1 MLPIHQTPTLAS
13 PLVAYG
19 YARLSREEATA
30 NLSASIENQ
39 MQYLRDYCTSSQ
51 IVLLDIFIDDG
62 YSGSNFDR
70 PGFKKLIA
78 ALETGKANMVIT
90 KDLSRLGRDMRE
102 SSYYAEEY
110 FPEHGIIY
118 LGLGDNFSSANSN
131 PFAPLQFAVNEVM
144 LRQTSQKIK
153 MVLNNKKANGQY
165 CCAAPYGYKKNRETS
180 RLLPDELSAPIVQR
194 IFQMAADGNST
205 REICRTLN
213 REGIVPPLK
222 FKALYRAEFS
232 AKGLQRV
239 SDEWQNTTV
248 VRILR
253 NEVYLG
259 HTLLN
264 KTVKPSLKSKKK
276 LVQERSQWT
285 VTRNTHP
292 PLVSEVLFEKA
303 QRNLGYQ
310 RKHLEDKPHVRK
322 SIFNGLIRCGVC
334 GGTMCSCGT
343 TYKGERNKYWYLSC
357 GYSHTSKGCGKSR
370 IRYHDLC
377 ELIRRDLNA
386 IIDASDDDFDRLMR
400 EALQQ
405 AADGSEDDSEE
416 GLAQAEKRLT
426 EIDATIRKLY
436 TDSVAGR
443 ISDRTL
449 AALVPDLE
457 NEAEGLRALV
467 NTIRQRNTPVRS
479 LEERYHSFYEIAKQF
494 QHIEML
500 TREIVEAFIDSIEI
514 YPKQLAAGYQIAMPT
529 VPATQKVLIRY
540 KFIGELHL
548 TNLKTPA
555 KVNSAG

>member
-1 MLPIHQTPTLAS
+1 MQPITTPASAS

-30 NLSASIENQ
+30 NLSASIGNQ
-39 MQYLRDYCTSSQ
+39 MQYLRDYCASSQ
-51 IVLLDIFIDDG
+51 IVLLDIFVDDG

-78 ALETGKANMVIT
+78 ALESGKANMVIT

-110 FPEHGIIY
+110 FPEHGIVY

-165 CCAAPYGYKKNRETS
+165 CCAAPYGYKKNHETS
-180 RLLPDELSAPIVQR
+180 RLLPDELSAPVVRR
-194 IFQMAADGNST
+194 IFEMAASGCST

-213 REGIVPPLK
+213 REGIFPPLK
-222 FKALYRAEFS
+222 FKAQYRASFS
-232 AKGLQRV
+232 SKGLQRV

-276 LVQERSQWT
+276 LAQERSQWT
-285 VTRNTHP
+285 VTRDTHP
-292 PLVSEVLFEKA
+292 PLISLALFEKA
-303 QRNLGYQ
+303 QRNLGYH
-310 RKHLEDKPHVRK
+310 RKFMEEQPRVRK
-322 SIFNGLIRCGVC
+322 SIFSGLIRCGVC

-343 TYKGERNKYWYLSC
+343 TYKGEREKYWYLSC
-357 GYSHTSKGCGKSR
+357 GYSRSGKGCGQSR

-386 IIDASDDDFDRLMR
+386 VIDASEEDFDRLVQD
-400 EALQQ
+400 AVKTA
-405 AADGSEDDSEE
+405 AADLADDPSE
-416 GLAQAEKRLT
+416 GLEQSEKRLK
-426 EIDATIRKLY
+426 EIDSTIRKLY
-436 TDSVAGR
+436 TDFAAGR
-443 ISDRTL
+443 VSDRTL

-457 NEAEGLRALV
+457 KEAEGLRATV
-467 NTIRQRNTPVRS
+467 STIHRQHIPEQPIR
-479 LEERYHSFYEIAKQF
+479 ERYSRFFETARSFR
-494 QHIEML
+494 HIETL
-500 TREIVEAFIDSIEI
+500 TRETAEAFIERIEVFPRQGGKTAKTDAPI
-514 YPKQLAAGYQIAMPT
+514 S
-529 VPATQKVLIRY
+529 QKVVIRY
-540 KFIGELHL
+540 KFIGALPLPQE
-548 TNLKTPA
+548 
-555 KVNSAG
+555 SAQAPVE

>member
-1 MLPIHQTPTLAS
+1 MQPITTPASAS

-30 NLSASIENQ
+30 NLSASIGNQ

-51 IVLLDIFIDDG
+51 IVLLDIFVDDG

-78 ALETGKANMVIT
+78 ALESGKANMVIT

-110 FPEHGIIY
+110 FPEHGIVY

-165 CCAAPYGYKKNRETS
+165 CCAAPYGYKKNHETS
-180 RLLPDELSAPIVQR
+180 RLLPDELSAPVVRR
-194 IFQMAADGNST
+194 IFEMAASGCST

-213 REGIVPPLK
+213 REGIFPPLK
-222 FKALYRAEFS
+222 FKAQYRASFS
-232 AKGLQRV
+232 SKGLQRV

-276 LVQERSQWT
+276 LAQKRSQWT
-285 VTRNTHP
+285 VTRDTHP
-292 PLVSEVLFEKA
+292 PLISLALFEKA
-303 QRNLGYQ
+303 QRNLGYH
-310 RKHLEDKPHVRK
+310 RKFMEEQPRVRK
-322 SIFNGLIRCGVC
+322 SIFSGLIRCGVC

-343 TYKGERNKYWYLSC
+343 TYKGEREKYWYLSC
-357 GYSHTSKGCGKSR
+357 GYSRSGKGCGQSR

-386 IIDASDDDFDRLMR
+386 VIDASEEDFDRLVQD
-400 EALQQ
+400 AVKTA
-405 AADGSEDDSEE
+405 AADLADDPSE
-416 GLAQAEKRLT
+416 GLEQSEKRLK
-426 EIDATIRKLY
+426 EIDSTIRKLY
-436 TDSVAGR
+436 TDFAAGR
-443 ISDRTL
+443 VSDRTL

-457 NEAEGLRALV
+457 KEAEGLRATV
-467 NTIRQRNTPVRS
+467 STIHRQHIPEQPIR
-479 LEERYHSFYEIAKQF
+479 ERYSRFFETARSFR
-494 QHIEML
+494 HIETL
-500 TREIVEAFIDSIEI
+500 TRETAEAFIERIEVFPRQGGKTAKTDAPI
-514 YPKQLAAGYQIAMPT
+514 S
-529 VPATQKVLIRY
+529 QKVVIRY
-540 KFIGELHL
+540 KFIGALQLPQE
-548 TNLKTPA
+548 
-555 KVNSAG
+555 SAQAPVE

>member
-1 MLPIHQTPTLAS
+1 MQPITTPASTS

-30 NLSASIENQ
+30 NLSASIGNQ
-39 MQYLRDYCTSSQ
+39 MQYLRDYCASSQ
-51 IVLLDIFIDDG
+51 IVLLDIFVDDG

-78 ALETGKANMVIT
+78 ALESGKANMVIT

-110 FPEHGIIY
+110 FPEHGIVY

-165 CCAAPYGYKKNRETS
+165 CCAAPYGYKKNHETS
-180 RLLPDELSAPIVQR
+180 RLLPDELSAPVVRR
-194 IFQMAADGNST
+194 IFEMAASGCST

-213 REGIVPPLK
+213 REGIFPPLK
-222 FKALYRAEFS
+222 FKAQYRASFS
-232 AKGLQRV
+232 SKGLQRV

-276 LVQERSQWT
+276 LAQKRSQWT
-285 VTRNTHP
+285 VTRDTHP
-292 PLVSEVLFEKA
+292 PLISLALFEKA
-303 QRNLGYQ
+303 QRNLGYH
-310 RKHLEDKPHVRK
+310 RKFMEEQPRVRK
-322 SIFNGLIRCGVC
+322 SIFSGLIRCGVC

-343 TYKGERNKYWYLSC
+343 TYKGEREKYWYLSC
-357 GYSHTSKGCGKSR
+357 GYSRSGKGCGQSR

-386 IIDASDDDFDRLMR
+386 VIDASEEDFDRLVQD
-400 EALQQ
+400 AVKTA
-405 AADGSEDDSEE
+405 AADLADDPSE
-416 GLAQAEKRLT
+416 GLEQSEKRLK
-426 EIDATIRKLY
+426 EIDSTIRKLY
-436 TDSVAGR
+436 TDFAAGR
-443 ISDRTL
+443 VSDRTL

-457 NEAEGLRALV
+457 KEAEGLRATV
-467 NTIRQRNTPVRS
+467 STIHRQHIPEQPIR
-479 LEERYHSFYEIAKQF
+479 ERYSRFFETARSFR
-494 QHIEML
+494 HIETL
-500 TREIVEAFIDSIEI
+500 TRETAEAFIERIEVFPRQGGKTAKTDAPI
-514 YPKQLAAGYQIAMPT
+514 S
-529 VPATQKVLIRY
+529 QKVVIRY
-540 KFIGELHL
+540 KFIGALPLPQE
-548 TNLKTPA
+548 
-555 KVNSAG
+555 SAQAPVE

>member
-1 MLPIHQTPTLAS
+1 MQPITTPASTS

-30 NLSASIENQ
+30 NLSASIGNQ
-39 MQYLRDYCTSSQ
+39 MQYLRDYCASSQ
-51 IVLLDIFIDDG
+51 IVLLDIFVDDG

-78 ALETGKANMVIT
+78 ALESGKANMVIT

-110 FPEHGIIY
+110 FPEHGIVY

-165 CCAAPYGYKKNRETS
+165 CCAAPYGYKKNHETS
-180 RLLPDELSAPIVQR
+180 RLLPDELSAPVVRR
-194 IFQMAADGNST
+194 IFEMAASGCST

-213 REGIVPPLK
+213 REGIFPPLK
-222 FKALYRAEFS
+222 FKAQYRASFS
-232 AKGLQRV
+232 SKGLQRV

-276 LVQERSQWT
+276 LAQKRSQWT
-285 VTRNTHP
+285 VTRDTHP
-292 PLVSEVLFEKA
+292 PLISLALFEKA
-303 QRNLGYQ
+303 QRNLGYH
-310 RKHLEDKPHVRK
+310 RKFMEEQPRVRK
-322 SIFNGLIRCGVC
+322 SIFSGLIRCGVC

-343 TYKGERNKYWYLSC
+343 TYKGEREKYWYLSC
-357 GYSHTSKGCGKSR
+357 GYSRSGKGCGQSR

-386 IIDASDDDFDRLMR
+386 VIDASEEDFDRLVQD
-400 EALQQ
+400 AVKTA
-405 AADGSEDDSEE
+405 AADLADDPSE
-416 GLAQAEKRLT
+416 GLEQSEKRLK
-426 EIDATIRKLY
+426 EIDSTIRKLY
-436 TDSVAGR
+436 TDFAAGR
-443 ISDRTL
+443 VSDRTL

-457 NEAEGLRALV
+457 KEAEGLRATV
-467 NTIRQRNTPVRS
+467 STIHRQHIPEQPIR
-479 LEERYHSFYEIAKQF
+479 ERYSRFFETARSFR
-494 QHIEML
+494 HIETL
-500 TREIVEAFIDSIEI
+500 TRETAEAFIERIEVFPRQGGKTAKTDAPI
-514 YPKQLAAGYQIAMPT
+514 S
-529 VPATQKVLIRY
+529 QKVVIRY
-540 KFIGELHL
+540 KFIGALQLPQE
-548 TNLKTPA
+548 
-555 KVNSAG
+555 SAQAPVE

>member
-1 MLPIHQTPTLAS
+1 MQPIPTPELAS

-51 IVLLDIFIDDG
+51 IVLLDIFVDDG

-70 PGFKKLIA
+70 PGFKKLIS
-78 ALETGKANMVIT
+78 ALEAGKANMVIT

-180 RLLPDELSAPIVQR
+180 RLLPDELSAPVVRR
-194 IFQMAADGNST
+194 IFEMAADGSST
-205 REICRTLN
+205 REICRILN
-213 REGIVPPLK
+213 SEGIVPPLK

-232 AKGLQRV
+232 AKGMQRL

-276 LVQERSQWT
+276 LPQERSKWT

-310 RKHLEDKPHVRK
+310 RKHMEDNPRVRK

-343 TYKGERNKYWYLSC
+343 TYKGEREKYWYLSC
-357 GYSHTSKGCGKSR
+357 GYSRSSKGCGKSR

-386 IIDASDDDFDRLMR
+386 VIDASKEDFDRLVQ
-400 EALQQ
+400 EALG
-405 AADGSEDDSEE
+405 AASVDAGDSSADSI
-416 GLAQAEKRLT
+416 AQAETRLK

-449 AALVPDLE
+449 ASLIPDLE
-457 NEAEGLRALV
+457 QEAEGLRALV
-467 NTIRQRNTPVRS
+467 STILQQHAPALS
-479 LEERYHSFYEIAKQF
+479 LEERYKSFYEMAQQF
-494 QHIEML
+494 CHIETL
-500 TREIVEAFIDSIEI
+500 TREIAEAFIDHIEV
-514 YPKQLAAGYQIAMPT
+514 YPKQLPEGYRNAMPT
-529 VPATQKVLIRY
+529 VPATQKVVIHY
-540 KFIGELHL
+540 KFIGELPSARLEGNEL
-548 TNLKTPA
+548 TG
-555 KVNSAG
+555 S

>member
-1 MLPIHQTPTLAS
+1 MQPITTPASAS

-30 NLSASIENQ
+30 NLSASIGNQ
-39 MQYLRDYCTSSQ
+39 MQYLRDYCASSQ
-51 IVLLDIFIDDG
+51 IVLLDIFVDDG

-78 ALETGKANMVIT
+78 ALESGKANMVIT

-110 FPEHGIIY
+110 FPEHGIVY

-165 CCAAPYGYKKNRETS
+165 CCAAPYGYKKNHETS
-180 RLLPDELSAPIVQR
+180 RLLPDELSAPVVRR
-194 IFQMAADGNST
+194 IFEMAASGCST

-213 REGIVPPLK
+213 REGIFPPLK
-222 FKALYRAEFS
+222 FKAQYRASFS
-232 AKGLQRV
+232 SKGLQRV

-276 LVQERSQWT
+276 LAQKRSQWT
-285 VTRNTHP
+285 VTRDTHP
-292 PLVSEVLFEKA
+292 PLISLALFEKA
-303 QRNLGYQ
+303 QRNLGYH
-310 RKHLEDKPHVRK
+310 RKFMEEQPRVRK
-322 SIFNGLIRCGVC
+322 SIFSGLIRCGVC

-343 TYKGERNKYWYLSC
+343 TYKGEREKYWYLSC
-357 GYSHTSKGCGKSR
+357 GYSRSGKGCGQSR

-386 IIDASDDDFDRLMR
+386 VIDASEEDFDRLVQD
-400 EALQQ
+400 AVKTA
-405 AADGSEDDSEE
+405 AADLADDPSEDLEQS
-416 GLAQAEKRLT
+416 EKRLK
-426 EIDATIRKLY
+426 EIDSTIRKLY
-436 TDSVAGR
+436 TDFAAGR
-443 ISDRTL
+443 VSDRTL

-457 NEAEGLRALV
+457 KEAEGLRATV
-467 NTIRQRNTPVRS
+467 STIHRQHIPEQPIR
-479 LEERYHSFYEIAKQF
+479 ERYSRFFETARSFR
-494 QHIEML
+494 HIETL
-500 TREIVEAFIDSIEI
+500 TRETAEAFIERIEVFPRQGGKTAKTDAPI
-514 YPKQLAAGYQIAMPT
+514 S
-529 VPATQKVLIRY
+529 QKVVIRY
-540 KFIGELHL
+540 KFIGALQLPQE
-548 TNLKTPA
+548 
-555 KVNSAG
+555 SAQAPVE

>member
-1 MLPIHQTPTLAS
+1 
-13 PLVAYG
+13 
-19 YARLSREEATA
+19 
-30 NLSASIENQ
+30 
-39 MQYLRDYCTSSQ
+39 MQYLRDYCASSQ
-51 IVLLDIFIDDG
+51 IVLLDIFVDDG

-78 ALETGKANMVIT
+78 ALESGKANMVIT

-110 FPEHGIIY
+110 FPEHGIVY

-165 CCAAPYGYKKNRETS
+165 CCAAPYGYKKNHETS
-180 RLLPDELSAPIVQR
+180 RLLPDELSAPVVRR
-194 IFQMAADGNST
+194 IFEMAASGCST

-213 REGIVPPLK
+213 REGIFPPLK
-222 FKALYRAEFS
+222 FKAQYRASFS
-232 AKGLQRV
+232 SKGLQRV

-276 LVQERSQWT
+276 LAQKRSQWT
-285 VTRNTHP
+285 VTRDTHP
-292 PLVSEVLFEKA
+292 PLISLALFEKA
-303 QRNLGYQ
+303 QRNLGYH
-310 RKHLEDKPHVRK
+310 RKFMEEQPRVRK
-322 SIFNGLIRCGVC
+322 SIFSGLIRCGVC

-343 TYKGERNKYWYLSC
+343 TYKGEREKYWYLSC
-357 GYSHTSKGCGKSR
+357 GYSRSGKGCGQSR

-386 IIDASDDDFDRLMR
+386 VIDASEEDFDRLVQD
-400 EALQQ
+400 AVKTA
-405 AADGSEDDSEE
+405 AADLADDPSE
-416 GLAQAEKRLT
+416 GLEQSEKRLK
-426 EIDATIRKLY
+426 EIDSTIRKLY
-436 TDSVAGR
+436 TDFAAGR
-443 ISDRTL
+443 VSDRTL

-457 NEAEGLRALV
+457 KEAEGLRATV
-467 NTIRQRNTPVRS
+467 STIHRQHIPEQPIR
-479 LEERYHSFYEIAKQF
+479 ERYSRFFETARSFR
-494 QHIEML
+494 HIETL
-500 TREIVEAFIDSIEI
+500 TRETAEAFIERIEVFPRQGGKTAKTDAPI
-514 YPKQLAAGYQIAMPT
+514 S
-529 VPATQKVLIRY
+529 QKVVIRY
-540 KFIGELHL
+540 KFIGALPLPQE
-548 TNLKTPA
+548 
-555 KVNSAG
+555 SAQAPVE

>member
-1 MLPIHQTPTLAS
+1 MQPITTPASAS

-30 NLSASIENQ
+30 NLSASIGNQ
-39 MQYLRDYCTSSQ
+39 MQYLRDYCASSQ
-51 IVLLDIFIDDG
+51 IVLLDIFVDDG

-78 ALETGKANMVIT
+78 ALESGKANMVIT

-110 FPEHGIIY
+110 FPEHGIVY

-165 CCAAPYGYKKNRETS
+165 CCAAPYGYKKNHETS
-180 RLLPDELSAPIVQR
+180 RLLPDELSAPVVRR
-194 IFQMAADGNST
+194 IFEMAASGCST

-213 REGIVPPLK
+213 REGIFPPLK
-222 FKALYRAEFS
+222 FKAQYRASFS
-232 AKGLQRV
+232 SKGLQRV

-276 LVQERSQWT
+276 LAQKRSQWT
-285 VTRNTHP
+285 VTRDTHP
-292 PLVSEVLFEKA
+292 PLISLALFEKA
-303 QRNLGYQ
+303 QRNLGYH
-310 RKHLEDKPHVRK
+310 RKFMEEQPRVRK
-322 SIFNGLIRCGVC
+322 SIFSGLIRCGVC

-343 TYKGERNKYWYLSC
+343 TYKGEREKYWYLSC
-357 GYSHTSKGCGKSR
+357 GYSRSGKGCGQSR

-386 IIDASDDDFDRLMR
+386 VIDASEEDFDRLVQD
-400 EALQQ
+400 AVKTA
-405 AADGSEDDSEE
+405 AADLADDPSE
-416 GLAQAEKRLT
+416 GLEQSEKRLK
-426 EIDATIRKLY
+426 EIDSTIRKLY
-436 TDSVAGR
+436 TDFAAGR
-443 ISDRTL
+443 VSDRTL

-457 NEAEGLRALV
+457 KEAEGLRATV
-467 NTIRQRNTPVRS
+467 STIHRQHIPEQPIR
-479 LEERYHSFYEIAKQF
+479 ERYSRFFETARSFR
-494 QHIEML
+494 HIETL
-500 TREIVEAFIDSIEI
+500 TRETAEAFIERIEVFPRQGGKTAKTDAPI
-514 YPKQLAAGYQIAMPT
+514 S
-529 VPATQKVLIRY
+529 QKVVIRY
-540 KFIGELHL
+540 KFIGALQLPQE
-548 TNLKTPA
+548 
-555 KVNSAG
+555 SAQAPVE

>member
-1 MLPIHQTPTLAS
+1 MQPITTPASAS

-30 NLSASIENQ
+30 NLSSSIGNQ
-39 MQYLRDYCTSSQ
+39 MQYLRDYCASSQ
-51 IVLLDIFIDDG
+51 IVLLDIFVDDG

-78 ALETGKANMVIT
+78 ALESGKANMVIT

-110 FPEHGIIY
+110 FPEHGIVY

-165 CCAAPYGYKKNRETS
+165 CCAAPYGYKKNHETS
-180 RLLPDELSAPIVQR
+180 RLLPDELSAPVVRR
-194 IFQMAADGNST
+194 IFEMAASGCST

-213 REGIVPPLK
+213 REGIFPPLK
-222 FKALYRAEFS
+222 FKAQYRASFS
-232 AKGLQRV
+232 SKGLQRV

-276 LVQERSQWT
+276 LAQKRSQWT
-285 VTRNTHP
+285 VTRDTHP
-292 PLVSEVLFEKA
+292 PLISLALFEKA
-303 QRNLGYQ
+303 QRNLGYH
-310 RKHLEDKPHVRK
+310 RKFMEEQPRVRK
-322 SIFNGLIRCGVC
+322 SIFSGLIRCGVC

-343 TYKGERNKYWYLSC
+343 TYKGEREKYWYLSC
-357 GYSHTSKGCGKSR
+357 GYSRSGKGCGQSR

-386 IIDASDDDFDRLMR
+386 VIDASEEDFDRLVQD
-400 EALQQ
+400 AVKTA
-405 AADGSEDDSEE
+405 AADLADDPSE
-416 GLAQAEKRLT
+416 GLEQSEKRLK
-426 EIDATIRKLY
+426 EIDSAIRKLY
-436 TDSVAGR
+436 TDFAAGR
-443 ISDRTL
+443 VSDRTL

-457 NEAEGLRALV
+457 KEADGLRATV
-467 NTIRQRNTPVRS
+467 STIRRQHIPEQPIR
-479 LEERYHSFYEIAKQF
+479 ERYSRFFETARRF
-494 QHIEML
+494 RHIETL
-500 TREIVEAFIDSIEI
+500 TRETAEAFIERIEVFPRQGGRTAKTDTPI
-514 YPKQLAAGYQIAMPT
+514 S
-529 VPATQKVLIRY
+529 QKVVIRY
-540 KFIGELHL
+540 KFIGALRLPQEAAQA
-548 TNLKTPA
+548 P
-555 KVNSAG
+555 VE

>member
-1 MLPIHQTPTLAS
+1 MQPITTPASAS

-30 NLSASIENQ
+30 NLSASIGNQ
-39 MQYLRDYCTSSQ
+39 MQYLRDYCASSQ
-51 IVLLDIFIDDG
+51 IVLLDIFVDDG

-78 ALETGKANMVIT
+78 ALESGKANMVIT

-110 FPEHGIIY
+110 FPEHGIVY

-165 CCAAPYGYKKNRETS
+165 CCAAPYGYKKNHETS
-180 RLLPDELSAPIVQR
+180 RLLPDELSAPVVRR
-194 IFQMAADGNST
+194 IFEMAASGCST

-213 REGIVPPLK
+213 REGIFPPLK
-222 FKALYRAEFS
+222 FKAQYRASFS
-232 AKGLQRV
+232 SKGLQRV

-276 LVQERSQWT
+276 LAQKRSQWT
-285 VTRNTHP
+285 VTRDTHP
-292 PLVSEVLFEKA
+292 PLISLALFEKA
-303 QRNLGYQ
+303 QRNLGYH
-310 RKHLEDKPHVRK
+310 RKFMEEQPRVRK
-322 SIFNGLIRCGVC
+322 SIFSGLIRCGVC

-343 TYKGERNKYWYLSC
+343 TYKGEREKYWYLSC
-357 GYSHTSKGCGKSR
+357 GYSRSGKGCGQSR

-386 IIDASDDDFDRLMR
+386 VIDASEEDFDRLVQD
-400 EALQQ
+400 AVKTA
-405 AADGSEDDSEE
+405 AADLADDPSE
-416 GLAQAEKRLT
+416 GLEQSEKRLK
-426 EIDATIRKLY
+426 EIDSTIRKLY
-436 TDSVAGR
+436 TDFAAGR
-443 ISDRTL
+443 VSDRTL

-457 NEAEGLRALV
+457 KEAEGLRATV
-467 NTIRQRNTPVRS
+467 STIHRQHIPEQPIR
-479 LEERYHSFYEIAKQF
+479 ERYSRFFETARSFR
-494 QHIEML
+494 HIETL
-500 TREIVEAFIDSIEI
+500 TRETAEAFIERIEVFPRQGGKTAKTDAPI
-514 YPKQLAAGYQIAMPT
+514 S
-529 VPATQKVLIRY
+529 QKVVIRY
-540 KFIGELHL
+540 KFIGALPLPQE
-548 TNLKTPA
+548 
-555 KVNSAG
+555 SAQAPVE

>member
-1 MLPIHQTPTLAS
+1 MQPIQSPEFAS

-51 IVLLDIFIDDG
+51 IVLLDIFVDDG

-110 FPEHGIIY
+110 FPEHGILY
-118 LGLGDNFSSANSN
+118 LGLGDNFSSANNN

-165 CCAAPYGYKKNRETS
+165 CCAAPYGYKKNHETS
-180 RLLPDELSAPIVQR
+180 RLIPDELSAPIVQR
-194 IFQMAADGNST
+194 IFEMAANGNST
-205 REICRTLN
+205 REICRVLN
-213 REGIVPPLK
+213 GEGIIPPLK
-222 FKALYRAEFS
+222 FKALYRAGFS
-232 AKGLQRV
+232 AKGMQRL
-239 SDEWQNTTV
+239 SDEWFNTTV

-259 HTLLN
+259 HTMLN
-264 KTVKPSLKSKKK
+264 KTIKPSLKSKKK
-276 LVQERSQWT
+276 LPQERSKWT

-292 PLVSEVLFEKA
+292 PLVSEALFEKA
-303 QRNLGYQ
+303 QRNLGYL
-310 RKHLEDKPHVRK
+310 RKHMEDNPRIRK
-322 SIFNGLIRCGVC
+322 SIFNGLIHCGKC

-343 TYKGERNKYWYLSC
+343 TYRGEREKYWYLSC
-357 GYSHTSKGCGKSR
+357 GYSHSSKGCGKSR
-370 IRYHDLC
+370 IRYRDLC

-386 IIDASDDDFDRLMR
+386 VIDASEEDFDRLVQ
-400 EALQQ
+400 EAIN
-405 AADGSEDDSEE
+405 ATSTDAEDDSAES
-416 GLAQAEKRLT
+416 LAHAEARLK

-449 AALVPDLE
+449 ASLIPDLE
-457 NEAEGLRALV
+457 DEAEGLRALIS
-467 NTIRQRNTPVRS
+467 TIQQQHAPIRS
-479 LEERYHSFYEIAKQF
+479 LEERYNKFYETAKHF
-494 QHIEML
+494 RHIETL
-500 TREIVEAFIDSIEI
+500 TREIVEAFIDHIEV
-514 YPKQLAAGYQIAMPT
+514 YPKQLAEGYQIAMPT
-529 VPATQKVLIRY
+529 VPATQKVVIRY
-540 KFIGELHL
+540 KFIGERPQLCSQAPADML
-548 TNLKTPA
+548 T
-555 KVNSAG
+555 SS

>member
-1 MLPIHQTPTLAS
+1 MQPITTPASAS

-30 NLSASIENQ
+30 NLSASIGNQ
-39 MQYLRDYCTSSQ
+39 MQYLRDYCASSQ
-51 IVLLDIFIDDG
+51 IVLLDIFVDDG

-78 ALETGKANMVIT
+78 ALESGKANMVIT

-110 FPEHGIIY
+110 FPEHGIVY

-165 CCAAPYGYKKNRETS
+165 CCAAPYGYKKNHETS
-180 RLLPDELSAPIVQR
+180 RLLPDELSAPVVRR
-194 IFQMAADGNST
+194 IFEMAASGCST

-213 REGIVPPLK
+213 REGIFPPLK
-222 FKALYRAEFS
+222 FKAQYRASFS
-232 AKGLQRV
+232 SKGLQRV

-276 LVQERSQWT
+276 LAQKRSQWT
-285 VTRNTHP
+285 VTRDTHP
-292 PLVSEVLFEKA
+292 PLISLALFEKA
-303 QRNLGYQ
+303 QRNLGYH
-310 RKHLEDKPHVRK
+310 RKFMEEQPRVRK
-322 SIFNGLIRCGVC
+322 SIFSGLIRCGVC

-343 TYKGERNKYWYLSC
+343 TYKGEREKYWYLSC
-357 GYSHTSKGCGKSR
+357 GYSRSGKGCGQSR

-386 IIDASDDDFDRLMR
+386 VIDASEEDFDRLVQD
-400 EALQQ
+400 AVKTA
-405 AADGSEDDSEE
+405 AADLADDPSE
-416 GLAQAEKRLT
+416 GLEQSEKRLK
-426 EIDATIRKLY
+426 EIDSTIRKLY
-436 TDSVAGR
+436 TDFAAGR
-443 ISDRTL
+443 VSDRTL

-457 NEAEGLRALV
+457 KEAEGLRATV
-467 NTIRQRNTPVRS
+467 STIHRQHIPEQPIR
-479 LEERYHSFYEIAKQF
+479 ERYSRFFETARRF
-494 QHIEML
+494 RHIETL
-500 TREIVEAFIDSIEI
+500 TRETAEAFIERIEVFPRQGGRTAKTDTPI
-514 YPKQLAAGYQIAMPT
+514 S
-529 VPATQKVLIRY
+529 QKVVIRY
-540 KFIGELHL
+540 KFIGSLPLPQEAAQA
-548 TNLKTPA
+548 P
-555 KVNSAG
+555 VG

>member
-1 MLPIHQTPTLAS
+1 MQPITTPASAS

-30 NLSASIENQ
+30 NLSASIGNQ
-39 MQYLRDYCTSSQ
+39 MQYLRDYCASSQ
-51 IVLLDIFIDDG
+51 IVLLDIFVDDG

-78 ALETGKANMVIT
+78 ALESGKANMVIT

-110 FPEHGIIY
+110 FPEHGIVY

-165 CCAAPYGYKKNRETS
+165 CCAAPYGYKKNHETS
-180 RLLPDELSAPIVQR
+180 RLLPDELSAPVVRR
-194 IFQMAADGNST
+194 IFEMAASGCST

-213 REGIVPPLK
+213 REGIFPPLK
-222 FKALYRAEFS
+222 FKAQYRASFS
-232 AKGLQRV
+232 SKGLQRV

-276 LVQERSQWT
+276 LAQKRSQWT
-285 VTRNTHP
+285 VTRDTHP
-292 PLVSEVLFEKA
+292 PLISLALFEKA
-303 QRNLGYQ
+303 QRNLGYH
-310 RKHLEDKPHVRK
+310 RKFMEEQPRVRK
-322 SIFNGLIRCGVC
+322 SIFSGLIRCGVC

-343 TYKGERNKYWYLSC
+343 TYKGEREKYWYLSC
-357 GYSHTSKGCGKSR
+357 GYSRSGKGCGQSR

-386 IIDASDDDFDRLMR
+386 VIDASEEDFDRLVQD
-400 EALQQ
+400 AVKTA
-405 AADGSEDDSEE
+405 AADLADDPSEDLEQS
-416 GLAQAEKRLT
+416 EKRLK
-426 EIDATIRKLY
+426 EIDSTIRKLY
-436 TDSVAGR
+436 TDFAAGR
-443 ISDRTL
+443 VSDRTL

-457 NEAEGLRALV
+457 KEAEGLRATV
-467 NTIRQRNTPVRS
+467 STIHRQHIPEQPIR
-479 LEERYHSFYEIAKQF
+479 ERYSRFFETARSFR
-494 QHIEML
+494 HIETL
-500 TREIVEAFIDSIEI
+500 TRETAEAFIERIEVFPRQGGKTAKTDAPI
-514 YPKQLAAGYQIAMPT
+514 S
-529 VPATQKVLIRY
+529 QKVVIRY
-540 KFIGELHL
+540 KFIGALPLPQE
-548 TNLKTPA
+548 
-555 KVNSAG
+555 SAQAPVE

>member
-1 MLPIHQTPTLAS
+1 MQPITTPASAS

-30 NLSASIENQ
+30 NLSASIGNQ
-39 MQYLRDYCTSSQ
+39 MQYLRDYCASSQ
-51 IVLLDIFIDDG
+51 IVLLDIFVDDG

-78 ALETGKANMVIT
+78 ALESGKANMVIT

-110 FPEHGIIY
+110 FPEHGIVY

-165 CCAAPYGYKKNRETS
+165 CCAAPYGYKKTHETS
-180 RLLPDELSAPIVQR
+180 RLLPDELSAPVVRR
-194 IFQMAADGNST
+194 IFEMAASGCST

-213 REGIVPPLK
+213 REGIFPPLK
-222 FKALYRAEFS
+222 FKAQYRASFS
-232 AKGLQRV
+232 SKGLQRV

-276 LVQERSQWT
+276 LAQKRSQWT
-285 VTRNTHP
+285 VTRDTHP
-292 PLVSEVLFEKA
+292 PLISLALFEKA
-303 QRNLGYQ
+303 QRNLGYH
-310 RKHLEDKPHVRK
+310 RKFMEEQPRVRK
-322 SIFNGLIRCGVC
+322 SIFSGLIRCGVC

-343 TYKGERNKYWYLSC
+343 TYKGEREKYWYLSC
-357 GYSHTSKGCGKSR
+357 GYSRSGKGCGQSR

-386 IIDASDDDFDRLMR
+386 VIDASEEDFDRLVQD
-400 EALQQ
+400 AVKTA
-405 AADGSEDDSEE
+405 AADLADDPSE
-416 GLAQAEKRLT
+416 GLEQSEKRLK
-426 EIDATIRKLY
+426 EIDSTIRKLY
-436 TDSVAGR
+436 TDFAAGR
-443 ISDRTL
+443 VSDRTL

-457 NEAEGLRALV
+457 KEAEGLRATV
-467 NTIRQRNTPVRS
+467 STIHRQHIPEQPIR
-479 LEERYHSFYEIAKQF
+479 ERYSRFFETARSFR
-494 QHIEML
+494 HIE
-500 TREIVEAFIDSIEI
+500 TAEAFIERIEVFPRQGGKTAKTDAPI
-514 YPKQLAAGYQIAMPT
+514 S
-529 VPATQKVLIRY
+529 QKVVIRY
-540 KFIGELHL
+540 KFIGALQLPQE
-548 TNLKTPA
+548 
-555 KVNSAG
+555 SAQAPVE

>member
-1 MLPIHQTPTLAS
+1 MQPITTPASAS

-30 NLSASIENQ
+30 NLSASIGNQ
-39 MQYLRDYCTSSQ
+39 MQYLRDYCASSQ
-51 IVLLDIFIDDG
+51 IVLLDIFVDDG

-78 ALETGKANMVIT
+78 ALESGKANMVIT

-110 FPEHGIIY
+110 FPEHGIVY

-165 CCAAPYGYKKNRETS
+165 CCAAPYGYKKNHETS
-180 RLLPDELSAPIVQR
+180 RLLPDELSAPVVRR
-194 IFQMAADGNST
+194 IFEMAASGCST

-213 REGIVPPLK
+213 REGIFPPLK
-222 FKALYRAEFS
+222 FKAQYRASFS
-232 AKGLQRV
+232 SKGLQRV

-276 LVQERSQWT
+276 LAQKRSQWT
-285 VTRNTHP
+285 VTRDTHP
-292 PLVSEVLFEKA
+292 PLISLALFEKA
-303 QRNLGYQ
+303 QRNLGYH
-310 RKHLEDKPHVRK
+310 RKFMEEQPRVRK
-322 SIFNGLIRCGVC
+322 SIFSGLIRCGVC

-343 TYKGERNKYWYLSC
+343 TYKGEREKYWYLSC
-357 GYSHTSKGCGKSR
+357 GYSRSGKGCGQSR

-386 IIDASDDDFDRLMR
+386 VIDASEEDFDRLVQD
-400 EALQQ
+400 AVKTA
-405 AADGSEDDSEE
+405 AADLADDPSE
-416 GLAQAEKRLT
+416 GLEQSEKRLK
-426 EIDATIRKLY
+426 EIDSTIRKLY
-436 TDSVAGR
+436 TDFAAGR
-443 ISDRTL
+443 VSDRTL

-457 NEAEGLRALV
+457 KEAEGLRATV
-467 NTIRQRNTPVRS
+467 STIRRQHIPEQPIR
-479 LEERYHSFYEIAKQF
+479 ERYSRFFETARSFR
-494 QHIEML
+494 HIETL
-500 TREIVEAFIDSIEI
+500 TRETAEAFIERIEVFPRQGGKTAKTDAPI
-514 YPKQLAAGYQIAMPT
+514 S
-529 VPATQKVLIRY
+529 QKVVIRY
-540 KFIGELHL
+540 KFIGALPLPQE
-548 TNLKTPA
+548 
-555 KVNSAG
+555 SAQAPVE

>member
-1 MLPIHQTPTLAS
+1 MQPIQTPALAA

-39 MQYLRDYCTSSQ
+39 MQYLRDYCASSQ
-51 IVLLDIFIDDG
+51 IVLLDIFVDDG

-70 PGFKKLIA
+70 PGFKRLIA

-110 FPEHGIIY
+110 FPEHGIVY

-194 IFQMAADGNST
+194 IFAMAADGSST

-213 REGIVPPLK
+213 AEGIVPPLK
-222 FKALYRAEFS
+222 FKALYRAKFS

-264 KTVKPSLKSKKK
+264 KTVKPSLKSRKKIA
-276 LVQERSQWT
+276 QERSQWT
-285 VTRNTHP
+285 VTHNTHP
-292 PLVSEVLFEKA
+292 PLVSEQLFDKA

-310 RKHLEDKPHVRK
+310 RKFMEDKPRVRK
-322 SIFNGLIRCGVC
+322 SIFNGLIHCGVC

-343 TYKGERNKYWYLSC
+343 TYKGERDKYWYLSC
-357 GYSHTSKGCGKSR
+357 GYSRSSKGCGKGR

-386 IIDASDDDFDRLMR
+386 VIDASEEDFERLVHDAVR
-400 EALQQ
+400 EVSAG
-405 AADGSEDDSEE
+405 AEDGSAES
-416 GLAQAEKRLT
+416 LAQAEKRLK
-426 EIDATIRKLY
+426 EIDAAIRKLY
-436 TDSVAGR
+436 TDSAAGR

-449 AALVPDLE
+449 ASVVPDLE
-457 NEAEGLRALV
+457 QEAESLRALV
-467 NTIRQRNTPVRS
+467 STIRQRRTPVQS
-479 LEERYHSFYEIAKQF
+479 VEERYYSFYEIAKQF
-494 QHIEML
+494 QHIEVL
-500 TREIVEAFIDSIEI
+500 TREIVETFIDSIEVF
-514 YPKQLAAGYQIAMPT
+514 PKQLAEGYKIAMPT

-540 KFIGELHL
+540 KFIGELP
-548 TNLKTPA
+548 KTGA
-555 KVNSAG
+555 IVSHKGNSVR

>member
-1 MLPIHQTPTLAS
+1 MHPITPPASAS

-30 NLSASIENQ
+30 NLSASIGNQ
-39 MQYLRDYCTSSQ
+39 MQYLRDYCASSQ
-51 IVLLDIFIDDG
+51 IVLLDIFVDDG

-78 ALETGKANMVIT
+78 ALESGKANMVIT

-110 FPEHGIIY
+110 FPEHGIVY

-165 CCAAPYGYKKNRETS
+165 CCAAPYGYKKNHETS
-180 RLLPDELSAPIVQR
+180 RLLPDELSAPVVRR
-194 IFQMAADGNST
+194 IFEMAASGCST

-213 REGIVPPLK
+213 REGIFPPLK
-222 FKALYRAEFS
+222 FKAQYRASFS
-232 AKGLQRV
+232 SKGLQRV

-276 LVQERSQWT
+276 LAQKRSQWT
-285 VTRNTHP
+285 VTRDTHP
-292 PLVSEVLFEKA
+292 PLISLALFEKA
-303 QRNLGYQ
+303 QRNLGYH
-310 RKHLEDKPHVRK
+310 RKFMEEQPRVRK
-322 SIFNGLIRCGVC
+322 SIFSGLIRCGVC

-343 TYKGERNKYWYLSC
+343 TYKGEREKYWYLSC
-357 GYSHTSKGCGKSR
+357 GYSRSGKGCGQSR

-386 IIDASDDDFDRLMR
+386 VIDASEEDFDRLVQD
-400 EALQQ
+400 AVKTA
-405 AADGSEDDSEE
+405 AADLADDPSE
-416 GLAQAEKRLT
+416 GLEQSEKRLK
-426 EIDATIRKLY
+426 EIDSTIRKLY
-436 TDSVAGR
+436 TDFAAGR
-443 ISDRTL
+443 VSDRTL

-457 NEAEGLRALV
+457 KEAEGLRATV
-467 NTIRQRNTPVRS
+467 STIHRQHIPEQPIR
-479 LEERYHSFYEIAKQF
+479 ERYSRFFETARSFR
-494 QHIEML
+494 HIETL
-500 TREIVEAFIDSIEI
+500 TRETAEAFIERIEVFPRQGGKTAKTDAPI
-514 YPKQLAAGYQIAMPT
+514 S
-529 VPATQKVLIRY
+529 QKVVIRY
-540 KFIGELHL
+540 KFIGALPLPQE
-548 TNLKTPA
+548 
-555 KVNSAG
+555 SAQAPVE

>member
-1 MLPIHQTPTLAS
+1 MQPITTPASAS

-30 NLSASIENQ
+30 NLSASIGNQ
-39 MQYLRDYCTSSQ
+39 MQYLRDYCASSQ
-51 IVLLDIFIDDG
+51 IVLLDIFVDDG

-78 ALETGKANMVIT
+78 ALESGKANMVIT

-110 FPEHGIIY
+110 FPEHGIVY

-165 CCAAPYGYKKNRETS
+165 CCAAPYGYKKNHETS
-180 RLLPDELSAPIVQR
+180 RLLPDELSAPVVRR
-194 IFQMAADGNST
+194 IFEMAASGCST

-213 REGIVPPLK
+213 REGIFPPLK
-222 FKALYRAEFS
+222 FKAQYRASFS
-232 AKGLQRV
+232 SKGLQRV

-276 LVQERSQWT
+276 LAQERSQWT
-285 VTRNTHP
+285 VTRDTHP
-292 PLVSEVLFEKA
+292 PLISLALFEKA
-303 QRNLGYQ
+303 QRNLGYH
-310 RKHLEDKPHVRK
+310 RKFMEEQPRVRK
-322 SIFNGLIRCGVC
+322 SIFSGLIRCGVC

-343 TYKGERNKYWYLSC
+343 TYKGEREKYWYLSC
-357 GYSHTSKGCGKSR
+357 GYSRSGKGCGQSR

-386 IIDASDDDFDRLMR
+386 VIDASEEDFDRLVQD
-400 EALQQ
+400 AVKTA
-405 AADGSEDDSEE
+405 AADLADDPSE
-416 GLAQAEKRLT
+416 GLEQSEKRLK
-426 EIDATIRKLY
+426 EIDSAIRKLY
-436 TDSVAGR
+436 TDFAAGR
-443 ISDRTL
+443 VSDRTL

-457 NEAEGLRALV
+457 KEADGLRATV
-467 NTIRQRNTPVRS
+467 STIRRQHIPEQPIR
-479 LEERYHSFYEIAKQF
+479 ERYSRFFETARSFR
-494 QHIEML
+494 HIETL
-500 TREIVEAFIDSIEI
+500 TRETAEAFIERIEVFPRQGGRTAKTDAPI
-514 YPKQLAAGYQIAMPT
+514 S
-529 VPATQKVLIRY
+529 QKVVIRY
-540 KFIGELHL
+540 KFIGALPLPQEAAQA
-548 TNLKTPA
+548 P
-555 KVNSAG
+555 VG

>member
-1 MLPIHQTPTLAS
+1 MQPIPNTS
-13 PLVAYG
+13 FVAYG

-30 NLSASIENQ
+30 NVSASIENQ
-39 MQYLRDYCTSSQ
+39 IQYLRDYCEASQ
-51 IVLLDIFIDDG
+51 IMLLDIFVDDG

-110 FPEHGIIY
+110 FPEHGIVY

-165 CCAAPYGYKKNRETS
+165 CAAPPYGYKKDHQAK
-180 RLLPDELSAPIVQR
+180 RLLPDELSAPIVKR
-194 IFQMAADGNST
+194 IFEMAADGSST

-213 REGIVPPLK
+213 HQGVIPPMK

-232 AKGLQRV
+232 AKGMRRV

-259 HTLLN
+259 HTLMN

-276 LVQERSQWT
+276 VAQDRSQWT

-292 PLVSEVLFEKA
+292 PLVSEQLFEKA

-310 RKHLEDKPHVRK
+310 RKHLDDNPRVRK
-322 SIFNGLIRCGVC
+322 SIFSGLIRCGVC

-343 TYKGERNKYWYLSC
+343 TYKGERVKYWYLSC
-357 GYSHTSKGCGKSR
+357 RYSRSSKGCGQTR
-370 IRYHDLC
+370 IRYSDLC
-377 ELIRRDLNA
+377 ELIRQDLNA
-386 IIDASDDDFDRLMR
+386 VIDLSELDFERLVQDMVRIASERERTAGDDGA
-400 EALQQ
+400 E
-405 AADGSEDDSEE
+405 
-416 GLAQAEKRLT
+416 QAEKRLL

-449 AALVPDLE
+449 ASLIPDLE
-457 NEAEGLRALV
+457 KEAESLRTLIGTAKRKSELDL
-467 NTIRQRNTPVRS
+467 S
-479 LEERYHSFYEIAKQF
+479 AEERYHRFYEIAQQF
-494 QHIEML
+494 RHIEVL
-500 TREIVEAFIDSIEI
+500 TREIVEAFVESIEVF
-514 YPKQLAAGYQIAMPT
+514 PKQLAEGYQIAMPS
-529 VPATQKVLIRY
+529 VPSTQKIVIHY
-540 KFIGELHL
+540 KFIGELALPNGGASAASRSQH
-548 TNLKTPA
+548 PA
-555 KVNSAG
+555 

>member
-1 MLPIHQTPTLAS
+1 MQPITTPASAS

-30 NLSASIENQ
+30 NLSASIGNQ
-39 MQYLRDYCTSSQ
+39 MQYLRDYCASSQ
-51 IVLLDIFIDDG
+51 IVLLDIFVDDG

-78 ALETGKANMVIT
+78 ALESGKANMVIT

-110 FPEHGIIY
+110 FPEHGIVY

-165 CCAAPYGYKKNRETS
+165 CCAAPYGYKKNHETS
-180 RLLPDELSAPIVQR
+180 RLLPDELSAPVVRR
-194 IFQMAADGNST
+194 IFEMAASGCST

-213 REGIVPPLK
+213 REGIFPPLK
-222 FKALYRAEFS
+222 FKAQYRASFS
-232 AKGLQRV
+232 SKGLQRV

-276 LVQERSQWT
+276 LAQKRSQWT
-285 VTRNTHP
+285 VTRDTHP
-292 PLVSEVLFEKA
+292 PLISLALFEKA
-303 QRNLGYQ
+303 QRNLGYH
-310 RKHLEDKPHVRK
+310 RKFMEEQPRVRK
-322 SIFNGLIRCGVC
+322 SIFSGLIRCGVC

-343 TYKGERNKYWYLSC
+343 TYKGEREKYWYLSC
-357 GYSHTSKGCGKSR
+357 GYSRSGKGCGQSR

-386 IIDASDDDFDRLMR
+386 VIDASEEDFDRLVQD
-400 EALQQ
+400 AVKTA
-405 AADGSEDDSEE
+405 AADLADDPSE
-416 GLAQAEKRLT
+416 GLEQSEKRLK
-426 EIDATIRKLY
+426 EIDSTIRKLY
-436 TDSVAGR
+436 TDFAAGR
-443 ISDRTL
+443 VSDRTL

-457 NEAEGLRALV
+457 KEAEGLRATV
-467 NTIRQRNTPVRS
+467 STIHRQHIPEQPIR
-479 LEERYHSFYEIAKQF
+479 ERYSLFFETARSFR
-494 QHIEML
+494 HIETL
-500 TREIVEAFIDSIEI
+500 TRETAEAFIERIEVFPRQGGKTAKTDAPI
-514 YPKQLAAGYQIAMPT
+514 S
-529 VPATQKVLIRY
+529 QKVVIRY
-540 KFIGELHL
+540 KFIGALPLPQE
-548 TNLKTPA
+548 
-555 KVNSAG
+555 SAQAPVE